1 MCRNDNEIYCTEGQF
16 SHSEPFSPF
25 GQKGQK
31 NENGISGGHVF
42 FHRLQSLVPDSRAPK
57 LSRAR
62 NRDWRGEIG
71 SRMWQRFSI
80 LIASVTARCLVPDT
94 LLPSKD

>member
-42 FHRLQSLVPDSRAPK
+42 FHRCNHSFPTAGRQNLVVP
-57 LSRAR
+57 
-62 NRDWRGEIG
+62 GTEIG
-71 SRMWQRFSI
+71 VGKPVAECGKGF
-80 LIASVTARCLVPDT
+80 PF
-94 LLPSKD
+94 